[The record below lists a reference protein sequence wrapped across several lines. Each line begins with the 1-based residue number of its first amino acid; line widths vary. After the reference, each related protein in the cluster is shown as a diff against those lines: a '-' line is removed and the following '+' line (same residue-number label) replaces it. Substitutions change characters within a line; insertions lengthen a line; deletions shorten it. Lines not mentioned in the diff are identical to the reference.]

1 MKSTTLFLS
10 AFTLLATTTF
20 GNAQSTHQHSTMA
33 QSVAAQSNAS
43 TLPTQPGQ
51 DAFGTIQEIVR
62 ILEADPRTDWSKINL
77 GALREHLIDMNEVTL
92 RAELSEKPVAGG
104 VEILVTGNGRTLSAI
119 RRMVPTQARELSGHK
134 GWKTMTSEIA
144 NGIRLTVVADS
155 ESETVHLRGL
165 GFIGLM
171 TTGTH
176 HQVHHL
182 ALARGE
188 NMH

>member
-20 GNAQSTHQHSTMA
+20 GNAQSSHQHSKMPQGGTV
-33 QSVAAQSNAS
+33 QSHAS
-43 TLPTQPGQ
+43 ALPTQAGQ

-92 RAELSEKPVAGG
+92 RAELSEKTISGG
-104 VEILVTGNGRTLSAI
+104 VEIMVTGNGRTLSAI
-119 RRMVPTQARELSGHK
+119 RHMVPAQARELSGHK
-134 GWKTMTSEIA
+134 GWKSMTSEIA
-144 NGIRLTVVADS
+144 NGIKLTVVADS

-171 TTGTH
+171 TTGAH
-176 HQVHHL
+176 HQLHHL

-188 NMH
+188 NML